1 MGARQR
7 DAARAILRTQQAHI
21 GTPRDELLNQLHVR
35 LVVLDI
41 EQGAPPRADRHW
53 RFDKC
58 FGVAVFDC
66 SVAGLGGCP
75 YAPGATGNVATED
88 VLYMLDG
95 MGIETGV
102 DMTRLL
108 AAAQFICGA
117 LGRPTASRAGR
128 ALAGKAARKAA
139 KENAAA

>member
-1 MGARQR
+1 MLGRWRGVAPSKLGSHFDTYGQ
-7 DAARAILRTQQAHI
+7 ALVNILASL
-21 GTPRDELLNQLHVR
+21 ELG
-35 LVVLDI
+35 I
-41 EQGAPPRADRHW
+41 
-53 RFDKC
+53 
-58 FGVAVFDC
+58 AVFDC

-139 KENAAA
+139 KENEAA